1 MITFH
6 ALYPPMMMY
15 QQPEPLAWMI
25 NPSSLDEE
33 GKILVVL
40 KILRGLRMTVMDLI
54 GTVTV
59 DAPEVVTMP

>member
-1 MITFH
+1 
-6 ALYPPMMMY
+6 MMY

-33 GKILVVL
+33 GKILAVL
-40 KILRGLRMTVMDLI
+40 KILRGMTVMDLI